1 MPCGRAAIGHRRA
14 RPSDVI
20 IVDSSVWIGHFR
32 AAETEPVRKLQ
43 TLEPE
48 LGPLLGDIILLE
60 LLQGTRDA
68 AQALLIEQ
76 RLRSFPVLSMLDA
89 DLAVK
94 AAANYR
100 PLRDRGTTIR
110 KVADL
115 IIGTYC
121 IEYHHS
127 LLHDDRDFEPMRI
140 HLGLQVH

>member
-60 LLQGTRDA
+60 LLQGARDA

-100 PLRDRGTTIR
+100 LLRDRGTTIR

>member
-60 LLQGTRDA
+60 LLQGARDA

-100 PLRDRGTTIR
+100 LLRNRGTTIR

>member
-1 MPCGRAAIGHRRA
+1 MPCGRVAIGHRRA
-14 RPSDVI
+14 RPSDVVV
-20 IVDSSVWIGHFR
+20 VDSSVWIAYFR
-32 AAETEPVRKLQ
+32 AAETEPVRKLE

-60 LLQGTRDA
+60 LLQGARDVA
-68 AQALLIEQ
+68 HALRIEQ
-76 RLRSFPVLSMLDA
+76 RLRRFPVLSMLDA
-89 DLAVK
+89 DLAVE

-100 PLRDRGTTIR
+100 LLRNRGITIR

-115 IIGTYC
+115 IIGTFC
-121 IEYHHS
+121 IEHHHS

>member
-14 RPSDVI
+14 KPSDVI

-68 AQALLIEQ
+68 AHALLIEQ
-76 RLRSFPVLSMLDA
+76 RLRRFPVLSMLDA
-89 DLAVK
+89 DLGVK

-100 PLRDRGTTIR
+100 LLRNCGTTIR

-121 IEYHHS
+121 IEHHHS